1 MSDLLPKVEDPGCS
15 SCDRGGW
22 TQQAASAIAAKPQ
35 TVSLHGAGV
44 ARVYRPK
51 ADLAGALASG
61 VCAVHC
67 ALMPFAAAI
76 LPSAAAQVLGS
87 EWVHNLFA
95 IVVLAT
101 SSLAF
106 LPGWLK
112 HGESRIWGWVASG
125 LALIFVARLSGGES
139 LGLGGEALCTTAG
152 GVLLLVAHRL
162 NHTLAYWSERL

>member
-1 MSDLLPKVEDPGCS
+1 VIRYPSWTTPDVRVAVVVSGLS
-15 SCDRGGW
+15 SQPS
-22 TQQAASAIAAKPQ
+22 TIAAKPQ
-35 TVSLHGAGV
+35 PVSLHGAGV

-67 ALMPFAAAI
+67 ALMPFAGAI
-76 LPSAAAQVLGS
+76 LPSAAAHVFES
-87 EWVHNLFA
+87 EWVHNLFV

-101 SSLAF
+101 SFLAF

-112 HGESRIWGWVASG
+112 HGESRIWGWVTSG
-125 LALIFVARLSGGES
+125 LALIFVARLSGSES

>member
-1 MSDLLPKVEDPGCS
+1 
-15 SCDRGGW
+15 
-22 TQQAASAIAAKPQ
+22 
-35 TVSLHGAGV
+35 
-44 ARVYRPK
+44 
-51 ADLAGALASG
+51 
-61 VCAVHC
+61 
-67 ALMPFAAAI
+67 MPFAAVV
-76 LPSAAAQVLGS
+76 LPSAAARVFES

-112 HGESRIWGWVASG
+112 HGESRIWGWVTSG
-125 LALIFVARLSGGES
+125 LALILVARLSGSES